1 MSDQINDGG
10 PAFPR
15 DPQWNRYGYI
25 SQEGWNGMS
34 LRDVFAGMALQGIL
48 SKSLFPNSS
57 GNKSI
62 SWATTREP
70 SGRSASIAAYE
81 IADAMIAARGEA
93 K

>member
-10 PAFPR
+10 QAFPMSFGC
-15 DPQWNRYGYI
+15 DSENY
-25 SQEGWNGMS
+25 SGMS
-34 LRDVFAGMALQGIL
+34 LRDWFAGMALQGIL

-62 SWATTREP
+62 SWATTREY

-81 IADAMIAARGEA
+81 IADEMLAARKEA
-93 K
+93 LK